1 MSRTEV
7 VDRHDAVPASAAGQG
22 AGVTAEGN
30 RQVPLLRRLASSSLL
45 LGLLSL
51 VAVALLWQAT
61 VMIFPIKSY
70 LLPSPVDIGA
80 TIIGQ
85 FGFQAKHALVTL
97 REVLA
102 GFGVAVLIGVPIAV
116 AITFVP
122 IVEKLFY
129 PILVATQ
136 AVPKVAVAPL
146 FLVWFGFGE
155 APKVAMATVI
165 AVFPIII
172 DTAVGLRAIDPD
184 MVRLAKSMRAGPL
197 RTFWKVRLP
206 IALPNIFAGLKMAM
220 TFSVIGA
227 VVGEFVAG
235 TSGLGYLI
243 QAATGS
249 MQTTVAFASIVL
261 LSLMGIVLFVIVEA
275 FERVFVS
282 WHQSMDRLY

>member
-1 MSRTEV
+1 M
-7 VDRHDAVPASAAGQG
+7 
-22 AGVTAEGN
+22 
-30 RQVPLLRRLASSSLL
+30 
-45 LGLLSL
+45 
-51 VAVALLWQAT
+51 
-61 VMIFPIKSY
+61 
-70 LLPSPVDIGA
+70 
-80 TIIGQ
+80 
-85 FGFQAKHALVTL
+85 
-97 REVLA
+97 
-102 GFGVAVLIGVPIAV
+102 AV

-122 IVEKLFY
+122 VVQKLFY

-155 APKVAMATVI
+155 TPKFAMAALI

-184 MVRLAKSMRAGPL
+184 MIRLAKSMRAGSL
-197 RTFWKVRLP
+197 KTFWKVRLP

-220 TFSVIGA
+220 TFAVIGA

-243 QAATGS
+243 QSATGN

-261 LSLMGIVLFVIVEA
+261 LSLIGIALFYIVEA
-275 FERVFVS
+275 FERIFLP
-282 WHQSMDRLY
+282 WHHSMERLY

>member
-1 MSRTEV
+1 MNRRITT
-7 VDRHDAVPASAAGQG
+7 AADSE
-22 AGVTAEGN
+22 T
-30 RQVPLLRRLASSSLL
+30 PISLMRRLISSSLF
-45 LGLLSL
+45 LGVLSITG
-51 VAVALLWQAT
+51 VALLWQFA
-61 VMIFPIKSY
+61 VSIFPIPSY
-70 LLPSPVDIGA
+70 LLPSPIEIGSSM
-80 TIIGQ
+80 INQ
-85 FGFQAKHALVTL
+85 FTYQWKHALVTL
-97 REVLA
+97 REILV
-102 GFGVAVLIGVPIAV
+102 GFGIAVAIGIPIAV
-116 AITFVP
+116 AITFVS
-122 IVEKLFY
+122 VVQKLFY

-155 APKVAMATVI
+155 APKVAMASLI

-197 RTFWKVRLP
+197 KTFWKVRLP

-220 TFSVIGA
+220 TFAVIGA

-243 QAATGS
+243 QSATGT

-261 LSLMGIVLFVIVEA
+261 LSLVGIVLFYIVEV
-275 FERVFVS
+275 FERIFLP
-282 WHQSMDRLY
+282 WHHSMDRLY

>member
-1 MSRTEV
+1 MSRPVQT
-7 VDRHDAVPASAAGQG
+7 VPPDPEIPISL
-22 AGVTAEGN
+22 V
-30 RQVPLLRRLASSSLL
+30 RRLASSSLF
-45 LGLLSL
+45 LGFVSI
-51 VAVALLWQAT
+51 ASVALLWQFA
-61 VMIFPIKSY
+61 VSIFPIPSY
-70 LLPSPVDIGA
+70 LLPSPTEIGSSMVS
-80 TIIGQ
+80 Q
-85 FGFQAKHALVTL
+85 FAFQWKHALVTL
-97 REVLA
+97 REILI
-102 GFGVAVLIGVPIAV
+102 GFGIAVAIGIPMAV

-122 IVEKLFY
+122 VVQKLFY

-155 APKVAMATVI
+155 APKFAMAALI

-184 MVRLAKSMRAGPL
+184 MIRLAKSMRAGSL
-197 RTFWKVRLP
+197 KTFWKVRLP

-220 TFSVIGA
+220 TFAVIGA

-243 QAATGS
+243 QSATGN

-261 LSLMGIVLFVIVEA
+261 LSLIGIALFYIVEA
-275 FERVFVS
+275 FERIFLP
-282 WHQSMDRLY
+282 WHHSMERLY